1 MRRVLRYLYVLASVV
16 LCCQGMIV
24 ARQAHNAAD
33 LLKNIERALEDVK
46 DYTAEVQAEVD
57 MERMRMPKMTATMYY
72 KRPDKI
78 DFKSESFVILP
89 REGMALDPVLLRAN
103 YDATLIGEEQIGE
116 IKTRKLQ
123 LAAKETKTRLRQ
135 MFLWIDP
142 SNWTIVKMETIPY
155 QGRVLTALFTYAL
168 QEGKYWLPQTLRI
181 SFEASRR
188 DTAAK
193 RTESD
198 VPTSPSWEEMQ
209 RPLRS
214 GTITIS
220 YSNYKVNV
228 GLTDEFFKKKD
239 RQGK

>member
-1 MRRVLRYLYVLASVV
+1 MFLLVW
-16 LCCQGMIV
+16 LCLSWGVHAPQQSLTGTKILLNV
-24 ARQAHNAAD
+24 EQTQA
-33 LLKNIERALEDVK
+33 DVK

-57 MERMRMPKMTATMYY
+57 MERMRMPKMAATMYY

-78 DFKSESFVILP
+78 DFKSESFVMLP
-89 REGMALDPVLLRAN
+89 REGMALDPVLLREN

-116 IKTRKLQ
+116 KKTHKLQ

-135 MFLWIDP
+135 MFLWVDP

-155 QGRVLTALFTYAL
+155 QGRVLTALFTYAV
-168 QEGKYWLPQTLRI
+168 QEGKYWLPQTLTI

-188 DTAAK
+188 DTSAR

-198 VPTSPSWEEMQ
+198 ISTSPSWDEMQ
-209 RPLRS
+209 RPPRS
-214 GTITIS
+214 GKITVS
-220 YSNYKVNV
+220 YSKYKVNV